1 MLSPILFGN
10 GAIDRAA
17 HLRNDSA
24 AQKKLLASPEA
35 RFLALWRGNILV
47 TTTPGIAWL
56 TGAEA
61 AKANPRGEPL
71 FLGLLDGEPR
81 YAVEIAD
88 WESAESDQS
97 LFATNTVVHPALPAS
112 LTFRDF
118 RSLFFNLPDAEL
130 GDAAT
135 AKSLLHWHNSHRY
148 CGFCG
153 CKTTL
158 THAGWHRKCA
168 DCGRM
173 SFPHIEP
180 VVIMLVTRGN
190 QTLLG
195 RSHGWPE
202 GMFSLL
208 AGFMEP
214 GETIA
219 EAVRREVLEETGI
232 EIGPVK
238 VLDDQPWPFPSS
250 LMIGC
255 HAEALS
261 ENINLDPV
269 ELEAALWASRERVM
283 QTLDGSDPAFLPA
296 RKGAIA
302 RNLLDR
308 WLADCI

>member
-10 GAIDRAA
+10 GAIDRAT
-17 HLRNDSA
+17 HLRNDA
-24 AQKKLLASPEA
+24 AQAKMQASPEA
-35 RFLALWRGNILV
+35 RTMAMWRGHVLV
-47 TTTPGIAWL
+47 TDTPEIAWL
-56 TGAEA
+56 TREDIR
-61 AKANPRGEPL
+61 KASESDPL
-71 FLGLLDGEPR
+71 FLGLLDGQPR
-81 YAVEIAD
+81 YAVDIPD
-88 WESAESDQS
+88 WEKAGDKGQFEQTE
-97 LFATNTVVHPALPAS
+97 AVHPALTG
-112 LTFRDF
+112 TFRDF
-118 RSLFFNLPDAEL
+118 RSLFFSLPDASL

-135 AKSLLHWHNSHRY
+135 AKSLLHWHKSHRFCGY
-148 CGFCG
+148 CGS
-153 CKTTL
+153 KTTL
-158 THAGWHRKCA
+158 THTGWQQKCPS
-168 DCGRM
+168 CGRM
-173 SFPHIEP
+173 GFPHIEP
-180 VVIMLVTRGN
+180 VVIMVVTRGN

-219 EAVRREVLEETGI
+219 EAVRREVMEETGVKV
-232 EIGPVK
+232 GKVK

-261 ENINLDPV
+261 EDINLDPV

-283 QTLDGSDPAFLPA
+283 ETLDGSDPSFQPA

-308 WLADCI
+308 WLAGII

>member
-17 HLRNDSA
+17 HLRNDNA
-24 AQKKLLASPEA
+24 AQAKMQAAPEA
-35 RFLALWRGNILV
+35 RFMAMWRGHVLV
-47 TTTPGIAWL
+47 TDAPEIAWL
-56 TGAEA
+56 TFEA
-61 AKANPRGEPL
+61 ASKASRGDPL
-71 FLGLLDGEPR
+71 FLGLLGGEPR
-81 YAVEIAD
+81 YAVDIPD
-88 WESAESDQS
+88 WEEAGSDEGQFEKTEAS
-97 LFATNTVVHPALPAS
+97 HPALTG
-112 LTFRDF
+112 TFRDF
-118 RSLFFNLPDAEL
+118 RSLFFSLPGASL

-135 AKSLLHWHNSHRY
+135 AKSLLHWHNSHRFCGY
-148 CGFCG
+148 CGN
-153 CKTTL
+153 KTTL
-158 THAGWHRKCA
+158 SHGGWHRKCPS
-168 DCGRM
+168 CGRM
-173 SFPHIEP
+173 GFPHIEP
-180 VVIMLVTRGN
+180 VVIMVVTRGN
-190 QTLLG
+190 NTLLG

-219 EAVRREVLEETGI
+219 EAVRREVMEETGVKV
-232 EIGPVK
+232 GKVK

-261 ENINLDPV
+261 EEINLDPV

-283 QTLDGSDPAFLPA
+283 ETLDGSDPSFQPA

-308 WLADCI
+308 WLAGII

>member
-17 HLRNDSA
+17 HLRNDETAQA
-24 AQKKLLASPEA
+24 AMLASAEA
-35 RFLALWRGNILV
+35 RFMAMWRGNVLV
-47 TTTPGIAWL
+47 TDAPEIAWL
-56 TGAEA
+56 TLSEVQ
-61 AKANPRGEPL
+61 KASPRGDPL
-71 FLGLLDGEPR
+71 FLGMLDGTAR
-81 YAVEIAD
+81 YAVEIPD
-88 WESAESDQS
+88 WEEAGSNEGQFEANE
-97 LFATNTVVHPALPAS
+97 AKHPALAGM
-112 LTFRDF
+112 FRDF
-118 RSLFFNLPDAEL
+118 RSLFFGLPNASL
-130 GDAAT
+130 ADAAT

-148 CGFCG
+148 CGYCG
-153 CKTTL
+153 GKTKL
-158 THAGWHRKCA
+158 THTGWHRKCP

-173 SFPHIEP
+173 GFPHIEP

-202 GMFSLL
+202 GMYSLL

-219 EAVRREVLEETGI
+219 EAVRREVLEETGVKV
-232 EIGPVK
+232 GKVK

-261 ENINLDPV
+261 ESINLDPV
-269 ELEAALWASRERVM
+269 ELEAAQWVSRERVM
-283 QTLDGSDPAFLPA
+283 ETLDGSDPSFKPA

-308 WLADCI
+308 WLADCV

>member
-10 GAIDRAA
+10 GAIERAA
-17 HLRNDSA
+17 HLRNDEP
-24 AQKKLLASPEA
+24 AQAKMQASPEA
-35 RFLALWRGNILV
+35 RYMAMWRGHVLV
-47 TTTPGIAWL
+47 TDAPEIAWL
-56 TGAEA
+56 TRDEA
-61 AKANPRGEPL
+61 TKASRGDPL
-71 FLGLLDGEPR
+71 FLGLLNGQPR
-81 YAVEIAD
+81 YAVDIPD
-88 WESAESDQS
+88 WEEAGSDEGQ
-97 LFATNTVVHPALPAS
+97 FAQTEATHPAFKG
-112 LTFRDF
+112 TFRDF
-118 RSLFFNLPDAEL
+118 RSLFFSLPDSSL

-148 CGFCG
+148 CGYCG
-153 CKTTL
+153 SKTTL
-158 THAGWHRKCA
+158 THGGWHRNCPS
-168 DCGRM
+168 CGRLG
-173 SFPHIEP
+173 FPHIEP
-180 VVIMLVTRGN
+180 VVIMVVTRGN

-219 EAVRREVLEETGI
+219 EAVRREVMEETGVKV
-232 EIGPVK
+232 GKVK

-261 ENINLDPV
+261 DEINLDPI

-283 QTLDGSDPAFLPA
+283 ETLDGSDPSFQPA

-308 WLADCI
+308 WLAGTI

>member
-17 HLRNDSA
+17 HLRNNNT
-24 AQKKLLASPEA
+24 AQAKMLASEEA
-35 RFLALWRGNILV
+35 RFMAMWRGHVLV
-47 TTTPGIAWL
+47 TDTPEIAWL
-56 TGAEA
+56 THAQA
-61 AKANPRGEPL
+61 NKASRGDPL
-71 FLGLLDGEPR
+71 FLGLLNGEPR
-81 YAVEIAD
+81 YAIDVPD
-88 WESAESDQS
+88 WEEAGGNEGQ
-97 LFATNTVVHPALPAS
+97 FEQTEARHPALNG
-112 LTFRDF
+112 TFRDF
-118 RSLFFNLPDAEL
+118 RSLFFSLPDASL

-135 AKSLLHWHNSHRY
+135 AKSLLHWHSSHRY
-148 CGFCG
+148 CGYCG
-153 CKTTL
+153 TRTHL
-158 THAGWHRKCA
+158 THAGWHRKCPS
-168 DCGRM
+168 CQRM
-173 SFPHIEP
+173 GFPHIEP

-219 EAVRREVLEETGI
+219 EAVRREVLEETGVK
-232 EIGPVK
+232 IGAVK

-261 ENINLDPV
+261 EEINLDPI

-283 QTLDGSDPAFLPA
+283 ETLDGNDPSFQPA

>member
-17 HLRNDSA
+17 HLRNNEA
-24 AQKKLLASPEA
+24 AQAAMQASPEA
-35 RFLALWRGNILV
+35 RFMAMWRGHVLV
-47 TTTPGIAWL
+47 TDTPEIAWL
-56 TGAEA
+56 TRDEA
-61 AKANPRGEPL
+61 RKASRGDPL
-71 FLGLLDGEPR
+71 FLGLLNGEPR
-81 YAVEIAD
+81 YAVDISD
-88 WESAESDQS
+88 WEEAGSNEGQFEQTEAK
-97 LFATNTVVHPALPAS
+97 HPALNG
-112 LTFRDF
+112 TFRDF
-118 RSLFFNLPDAEL
+118 RSLFFSLADSSL

-148 CGFCG
+148 CGYCG
-153 CKTTL
+153 TKTRL
-158 THAGWHRKCA
+158 THAGWHRKCPS
-168 DCGRM
+168 CQRM
-173 SFPHIEP
+173 GFPHIEP

-195 RSHGWPE
+195 RSHGWPK

-219 EAVRREVLEETGI
+219 EAVKREVLEETGVK
-232 EIGPVK
+232 IGKVK

-261 ENINLDPV
+261 EEINLDPV

-283 QTLDGSDPAFLPA
+283 ETLDGNDARFQPA

>member
-17 HLRNDSA
+17 HLRNDEPAQA
-24 AQKKLLASPEA
+24 AMQASDEA
-35 RFLALWRGNILV
+35 RFMAMWRGNVLV
-47 TTTPGIAWL
+47 NGAPEIAWL
-56 TGAEA
+56 SKDEAE
-61 AKANPRGEPL
+61 KASPRGDPL
-71 FLGLLDGEPR
+71 FLGLLDGQPR
-81 YAVEIAD
+81 YAVEIPD
-88 WESAESDQS
+88 WEEAGSNENQFEANE
-97 LFATNTVVHPALPAS
+97 AKHPALS
-112 LTFRDF
+112 GTFRDF
-118 RSLFFNLPDAEL
+118 RSLFFSLPNTSL

-148 CGFCG
+148 CGYCG
-153 CKTTL
+153 SKTKL
-158 THAGWHRKCA
+158 THTGWHRNCPNCK
-168 DCGRM
+168 RM
-173 SFPHIEP
+173 GFPHIEP

-214 GETIA
+214 GETIS
-219 EAVRREVLEETGI
+219 EAVRREVMEETGVK
-232 EIGPVK
+232 IGKVK

-261 ENINLDPV
+261 EEINLDPV
-269 ELEAALWASRERVM
+269 ELEAAQWVSRERVM
-283 QTLDGSDPAFLPA
+283 ETLDGSDPSFQPA

>member
-17 HLRNDSA
+17 HLRNDKAVQA
-24 AQKKLLASPEA
+24 AMQASPEA
-35 RFLALWRGNILV
+35 RYMAMWRGHVLV
-47 TTTPGIAWL
+47 TDAPEIAWL
-56 TGAEA
+56 TRDEA
-61 AKANPRGEPL
+61 ARASRGDPL
-71 FLGLLDGEPR
+71 FLGVLNGQPR
-81 YAVEIAD
+81 YAVDIPD
-88 WESAESDQS
+88 WEEAGSDEGQFEKTEAS
-97 LFATNTVVHPALPAS
+97 HPALIG
-112 LTFRDF
+112 TFRDF
-118 RSLFFNLPDAEL
+118 RSLFFSLPDASL

-148 CGFCG
+148 CGYCG
-153 CKTTL
+153 SKTRL
-158 THAGWHRKCA
+158 THAGWHRKCPS
-168 DCGRM
+168 CQRM
-173 SFPHIEP
+173 GFPHIEP

-219 EAVRREVLEETGI
+219 EAVKREVFEETG
-232 EIGPVK
+232 VK
-238 VLDDQPWPFPSS
+238 VGKVKMLDDQPWPFPSS

-261 ENINLDPV
+261 EEINLDPV

-283 QTLDGSDPAFLPA
+283 ETLGGSEPSFQPA

>member
-1 MLSPILFGN
+1 ML
-10 GAIDRAA
+10 AA
-17 HLRNDSA
+17 
-24 AQKKLLASPEA
+24 PEA
-35 RFLALWRGNILV
+35 RFMALWRGNVLV
-47 TTTPGIAWL
+47 TQAPELAWL
-56 TGAEA
+56 TKAEA
-61 AKANPRGEPL
+61 ASAAPRGDPL
-71 FLGLLDGEPR
+71 FLGLLNGEPR

-88 WESAESDQS
+88 WGNAESDSS
-97 LFATNTVVHPALPAS
+97 LFAENTIHHPALPSALS
-112 LTFRDF
+112 FRDF
-118 RSLFFNLPDAEL
+118 RSLFFALPDAGL
-130 GDAAT
+130 GDAGT
-135 AKSLLHWHNSHRY
+135 AKSLLHWHTSHRY

-153 CKTTL
+153 AKTTL
-158 THAGWHRKCA
+158 THAGWHRKCP

-173 SFPHIEP
+173 GFPHIEP

-219 EAVRREVLEETGI
+219 EAVRREVLEETGVKT
-232 EIGPVK
+232 GKVK

-261 ENINLDPV
+261 ESINLDPV
-269 ELEAALWASRERVM
+269 ELEAALWASRERVLE
-283 QTLDGSDPAFLPA
+283 TLDGSDPAFQPA